1 MNKTQAP
8 APGSLYLVDSQRN
21 TQIQHEKYTN
31 AVCTC
36 KGPVKKLVPQG
47 SFKRKEQLKV
57 SGKAPGRGC
66 IRESRMSS
74 LVQCQTKMH
83 HLESKFSPKP
93 SVLNGFR
100 WASLFQ
106 LSRAAHS
113 LLSCVWSDRQTC
125 VPWLAPEEEG
135 V

>member
-8 APGSLYLVDSQRN
+8 VPGSLYLVDSQRN